1 MIDLKLQLFGG
12 RGMKS
17 LLIDKKYL
25 GDSKK
30 IKVVSSRYYIKLDA
44 NSCSSLNNWEKE
56 ISTIKEEVIVG
67 CDASGKPISAY
78 AGNGEIVEFPI
89 FEAKKW
95 SGGIVTHNHPKDFGG
110 TFSQQDILTYTQYK
124 YKEMRVVANEGT
136 YRLIATERADY
147 ERLAARMLEMES
159 NLQNQM
165 DKIFFAEYDKYSKRC
180 EPKMSERE
188 FEAYRRNKMCRVLH
202 AFYKKH
208 CINYGFAYRF
218 EKSKKH
224 KS

>member
-12 RGMKS
+12 RGMKG

-95 SGGIVTHNHPKDFGG
+95 SGGIVTHNHPEDFGG
-110 TFSQQDILTYTQYK
+110 TFSQQDILTCTEYK
-124 YKEMRVVANEGT
+124 YKEMRVVANEGI
-136 YRLIATERADY
+136 YRLIATEKADY
-147 ERLAARMLEMES
+147 DRLKALIEDVKDS
-159 NLQNQM
+159 LQY
-165 DKIFFAEYDKYSKRC
+165 KINKIYDEEYEKYSKRT

-188 FEAYRRNKMCRVLH
+188 FEAYRRNKAFGVLH
-202 AFYKKH
+202 NYYRTH
-208 CINYGFAYRF
+208 CSNYGFIYRK
-218 EKSKKH
+218 EKKN
-224 KS
+224 